1 MTQNLYAM
9 LGIPETAPM
18 LEVRAAYKRKL
29 GALVHR
35 KRSAGRSKSAMAEL
49 YREER
54 ALREAMT
61 ILTDPA
67 RRNLYNHFREASD
80 SSIPGTEE
88 ALWDKVQQVVVDT
101 TTLSALRLLASLTT
115 LPLQEAS
122 LLKAPAPKRKPEEEK
137 TEPLGARPS
146 SMKNRS
152 QRADV
157 RSTIEQVIHNQ
168 RTDMDATELIR
179 RKPNNN
185 SRTHGQTGAST
196 KAPLTK
202 RAPLDTLKERISQSS
217 DSSQFNNSKHRDD
230 TTHRIHP
237 EETNV
242 ATSTTPK
249 PRSSKSNSGSQKNR
263 GKLNES
269 SVSASKTSKPKAP
282 VTVAELVRQHGY
294 TGRLFRAI
302 RENQGLTTSQL
313 SQQTNVPVGFINAI
327 ENEDFSVFST
337 PVFVRGVVK
346 NISRSLGI
354 QDRNVVTGFLNRMGF

>member
-9 LGIPETAPM
+9 LGISETAPM

-35 KRSAGRSKSAMAEL
+35 KSSAGRSKSAMAEL

-67 RRNLYNHFREASD
+67 RRNLYNHFRDASD
-80 SSIPGTEE
+80 SAIPGTEE
-88 ALWDKVQQVVVDT
+88 ALWDKVEQVVVDN

-115 LPLQEAS
+115 LPLQEAP

-157 RSTIEQVIHNQ
+157 RSTIEQVVPNQRTQ

-179 RKPNNN
+179 RKPQRQ
-185 SRTHGQTGAST
+185 SQGQKGTAST

-202 RAPLDTLKERISQSS
+202 KAPLDTLKERMSQSKK
-217 DSSQFNNSKHRDD
+217 SKYTED
-230 TTHRIHP
+230 TTLRVHP
-237 EETNV
+237 DEASAANSSTSKSSNPKSTQSNKAQSKT
-242 ATSTTPK
+242 ATSNSTNST
-249 PRSSKSNSGSQKNR
+249 SK
-263 GKLNES
+263 
-269 SVSASKTSKPKAP
+269 VSKPKAP
-282 VTVAELVRQHGY
+282 VTVADLVRQHGY